1 MAEATGID
9 ASIAAS
15 EAAKSSE
22 KRAELK
28 THDTRENVINTF
40 KFAYSQLESQPDDS
54 LDPNLR
60 WLKNKAL
67 KNAKEQTIDQ
77 DKDSLEVRFA
87 NHHTGEEFTQQE
99 GIPVNKLIEFL
110 REKSKSLPKG
120 SEERKKLREAA
131 KILFRNSK
139 LYRRLP
145 HRMEPNRLLG
155 RVHYEAQLVSMDS
168 DRATGSMDGDWY
180 EAEKDLINRR
190 ELILPPPVTGTT
202 AIPEAATPET
212 GTPAVT
218 TTAEAGITTP
228 TTRTPPTTPAETEGP
243 KGSDTTPL
251 EEVRREFAIINRSVD
266 IKKRARE
273 LAEEQLRNEM
283 RRGSAWNPLNWPRKV
298 ALRVAEE
305 FYRQRFI
312 ERASRAMIDHN
323 NSYLEMDV
331 VKNALTDA
339 NNQITEERAAGQ
351 AKIEQVKTQVKE
363 GISLSGQRLG
373 QEIQEA
379 QGGLKDAIIGDILRP
394 IVEGRIGTQAQ
405 VQDALRRFVQN
416 NQADAQVQAIFGRN
430 ATQFGNLAD
439 YFASDLLEMGQLVK
453 QDLDAHKYAMEQL
466 NEVVKIQ
473 LANTSWAAETE
484 SQLNNTTDKVVAWA
498 ERNRLRGWLVNPATI
513 GAALS
518 IATYGFQRTTGIASG
533 AANFIAPGV
542 GLIAGAGFA
551 AFRRNYDLKIDRAS
565 HQVERTYNRQIGLN
579 SPRRDALERFQYS
592 TTTVGNLLNNLENTQ
607 KADLSAS
614 QQTNREGVAR
624 AIAEIS
630 TRLDFS
636 AREKVDLI
644 TYKGREQVEQS
655 RLELIRSVVGARKA
669 LRDVGM
675 TSDEI
680 TQLENRFT
688 AEWNQQFTQN
698 REQQDRA
705 FARYRLRNSLGAGV
719 FGGAVGLASGLL
731 VQEGIALTQR
741 GAGMNVGQTAI
752 EKGLSVLGI
761 GGAENQPISPSG
773 FHSEATREL
782 FRAPGNLKIND
793 HVTLAASPNIL
804 EGNVRG
810 VTMLVDGQP
819 QGPTMF
825 LTEQGTIVS
834 SGTVDNIPDGPLK
847 ETLGGLTNH
856 EISNPNVNTYQAVE
870 GYLTIGEHK
879 TFIRGDFIF
888 DLNSGPDGQMSFQHY
903 PTQTGVHGFAHLVDG
918 KPVIDIDTTF
928 AENPELSNEDWN
940 LIRQELE
947 KDGWGVRIENIPGE
961 VKPGATVLDSLLES
975 PDKLKQQGI
984 VETDQFKKSW
994 NFHVLR
1000 PDIVSATGMHT
1011 HNELTMHLG
1020 GEYQVAPHRLAPN
1033 GELRHGSPGLNPGE
1047 LKFTGKIPGLDEI
1060 VKNNGGLI
1068 PSNLLGI
1075 PPEKDPV
1082 LNALIQ
1088 KEGGLRFGDMV
1099 FVVELTNDKQLMITS
1114 NALGNAKLPPELY
1127 DQSTGNLRGVESIT
1141 SALIQKPDGNVLR
1154 APELL
1159 QTGEI
1164 PNGSV
1169 VHSLASERFLPGE
1182 LPSLPPEPKDIYHLI
1197 PPTATEYVPPAPPP
1211 VMEQYDAPIIPIP
1224 FAPRH
1229 PLEAMNRE
1237 ILLPPSI
1244 YGGKPREEILKILGK
1259 NRSETLKS
1267 NPNAV
1272 LDSHKEVQMYFDK
1285 QESRYVSELQELANQ
1300 ITESPSDNL
1309 RAIVCIPVA
1318 GHQEEGSI
1326 YNTLFN
1332 YTYQDA
1338 PKDQYE
1344 ILLFVNNPVTDKNG
1358 KPLSSDKTLAEIAR
1372 FKTDHPD
1379 IPVRVVHKT
1388 FPLNQVNIG
1397 NIRKYGTD
1405 IALLRNN
1412 QRGPDAPDIVLISND
1427 ADLKG
1432 IAPTYISNFIQR
1444 FDKDP
1449 EVDGMLGQ
1457 LDWDP
1462 EAYTKYPLLHVGTRL
1477 FQYLT
1482 VIGRHKSGRM
1492 PSSGANFAFKG
1503 SIYAA
1508 IGGYIPDA
1516 AGGEDIAVGWG
1527 IIEGRQNPNRIKFGG
1542 ARVSRLYTSARRA
1555 IHALQEGIA
1564 PINQWEKGFSAF
1576 DDEIRKIQSGTGTD
1590 INYDDKTQIAQLKV
1604 GLEQVI
1610 NQTLDSYEAGEKLGK
1625 NSPFY
1630 RQALRYLGI
1639 QYQVKNGQVV
1649 ITNMDPLIRGLKTYK
1664 QIGVIL
1670 RDIKSGKGTPE
1681 MKARL
1686 KELENQYEQQ
1696 LSERDRENTETT
1708 EQQSNQVDQK
1718 IEQLNVDKLA
1728 IPDIPSLKYT
1738 LEDLKSSAD
1747 MVELQDYTICRD
1759 KPLGSGQMGEVVA
1772 GFNNKTGE
1780 LLAFKRI
1787 NQDEQR
1793 FIAKANQYP
1802 PAITDIE
1809 DVLISTTE
1817 SPRLG
1822 IYTDKIETEDSLIK
1836 IYPLESTDLEHYLE
1850 AKKKLEPAQAL
1861 AISIRVANALR
1872 ELHKLGIVHL
1882 DLSPTNI
1889 LLSKDVLKLS
1899 DFGAASIRG
1908 ADGQFHRGFTGGFR
1922 YMMPPELFQ
1931 ENAQF
1936 NESADTYEAT
1946 ILLYKLITGAYP
1958 YHSGGGTNEERT
1970 ENLYQ
1975 AHLSGAFQIPNEMPA
1990 PIKNILQK
1998 GIQPDPANRYQNT
2011 TELLNDL
2018 IDAYNQLNAPINQKT
2033 AP

>member
-40 KFAYSQLESQPDDS
+40 KFAYSQLESHPDDA
-54 LDPNLR
+54 LTPDLR
-60 WLKNKAL
+60 WLKKKAL

-77 DKDSLEVRFA
+77 DKDSLEVKFD
-87 NHHTGEEFTQQE
+87 NHHAGEEFTQQE

-202 AIPEAATPET
+202 ATPEAATPET

-218 TTAEAGITTP
+218 AATDPEVTP
-228 TTRTPPTTPAETEGP
+228 TPAAPVETESS
-243 KGSDTTPL
+243 KTSDTTSL

-351 AKIEQVKTQVKE
+351 AKIEQVKTQIKE

-379 QGGLKDAIIGDILRP
+379 QGGLKDAIIGDILKP
-394 IVEGRIGTQAQ
+394 IVEGRIGTQVQ

-453 QDLDAHKYAMEQL
+453 QDLDAHKYAIEQL
-466 NEVVKIQ
+466 DEVVKIQ

-484 SQLNNTTDKVVAWA
+484 SQLNNTTDRVVAWA

-513 GAALS
+513 SAALS

-644 TYKGREQVEQS
+644 TYEGREQVEQS

-719 FGGAVGLASGLL
+719 FGGAVGLTSGLL

-741 GAGMNVGQTAI
+741 GAGMNVGQTTI
-752 EKGLSVLGI
+752 EKGLSALGI
-761 GGAENQPISPSG
+761 GGVENQPISPSG

-834 SGTVDNIPDGPLK
+834 SGTIDKIPDGPLK

-870 GYLTIGEHK
+870 GYLTSGEHK

-903 PTQTGVHGFAHLVDG
+903 PSQTGIHGFAHLVDG

-940 LIRQELE
+940 LIKQELG

-961 VKPGATVLDSLLES
+961 VKPGITVLDSLLES
-975 PDKLKQQGI
+975 PDKLKQQGV

-1033 GELRHGSPGLNPGE
+1033 GELRHGSPELNPGE

-1088 KEGGLRFGDMV
+1088 KEEGLKFGDMV

-1114 NALGNAKLPPELY
+1114 DALGNAKLPPELY
-1127 DQSTGNLRGVESIT
+1127 DQSTGNLRGVESIA
-1141 SALIQKPDGNVLR
+1141 SALIQKPDGNILR

-1182 LPSLPPEPKDIYHLI
+1182 LPSLPPEPKDIYHLT

-1229 PLEAMNRE
+1229 PIELMGGRNIE
-1237 ILLPPSI
+1237 LPPSYGYLREPTEEQIKEYEERRSPRLKQNRKAILNAKQELDWYFQQQRPEYVNELKQLNQEVGEDMDDECRLSVVMPVASHQEEKNI
-1244 YGGKPREEILKILGK
+1244 YKALLNYAGQVDRQTGQPLDKRKFEVLIFLNKPEDKQSDDTEHEIERFKRDFPDVRVRVARKVLKPEEVKYGRIVKYLNDLALLRSQSRINPVQEDIILVTNDADSTKMSKHYINDFITEFEKPENRGIDAIMGKLEWSQEAYDKYPVLHAATRFAQFIDTIYRHGTHPTLGSPGGNFALRSSIYAGIGGYFENTGAGADQDLSRMIRYARVGRLTRIPIHEYPIRYLNKAWLESNPRRGIDYYKSGKPIIDQWDDFNARMREDDPARLNKWQEITTDRESLDNFNTARLESEMNAILATYGMDVNDEAVKRALGWMGVQAKIEAGK
-1259 NRSETLKS
+1259 IK
-1267 NPNAV
+1267 
-1272 LDSHKEVQMYFDK
+1272 
-1285 QESRYVSELQELANQ
+1285 
-1300 ITESPSDNL
+1300 ITDISKLLDNL
-1309 RAIVCIPVA
+1309 RKYRDENHSNIKDKVSAASSLDSNTSVLSLNNSRKTANSSKRTRKNVAGRISPVA
-1318 GHQEEGSI
+1318 QNIAQQGAAQVQTATQRVQQAIQRPQVTPS
-1326 YNTLFN
+1326 TPA
-1332 YTYQDA
+1332 T
-1338 PKDQYE
+1338 
-1344 ILLFVNNPVTDKNG
+1344 PVPSAEPIIPTG
-1358 KPLSSDKTLAEIAR
+1358 KPTIEITPAQGRSMIDQVSQTL
-1372 FKTDHPD
+1372 
-1379 IPVRVVHKT
+1379 
-1388 FPLNQVNIG
+1388 Q
-1397 NIRKYGTD
+1397 
-1405 IALLRNN
+1405 
-1412 QRGPDAPDIVLISND
+1412 
-1427 ADLKG
+1427 
-1432 IAPTYISNFIQR
+1432 
-1444 FDKDP
+1444 
-1449 EVDGMLGQ
+1449 
-1457 LDWDP
+1457 
-1462 EAYTKYPLLHVGTRL
+1462 
-1477 FQYLT
+1477 
-1482 VIGRHKSGRM
+1482 
-1492 PSSGANFAFKG
+1492 SSGANEVRLVSEVDQLVGYVQTLKLPANGRVTNLQSSFTPDGKWDLSGNVSARQAFVKVDTNFR
-1503 SIYAA
+1503 AQLENN
-1508 IGGYIPDA
+1508 P
-1516 AGGEDIAVGWG
+1516 AGGVRVTDYQVGDLG
-1527 IIEGRQNPNRIKFGG
+1527 MAEMLRGTVEGYVANLNNVIKN
-1542 ARVSRLYTSARRA
+1542 
-1555 IHALQEGIA
+1555 E
-1564 PINQWEKGFSAF
+1564 
-1576 DDEIRKIQSGTGTD
+1576 
-1590 INYDDKTQIAQLKV
+1590 
-1604 GLEQVI
+1604 
-1610 NQTLDSYEAGEKLGK
+1610 LGK
-1625 NSPFY
+1625 KVP
-1630 RQALRYLGI
+1630 GW
-1639 QYQVKNGQVV
+1639 QV
-1649 ITNMDPLIRGLKTYK
+1649 TNFEL
-1664 QIGVIL
+1664 
-1670 RDIKSGKGTPE
+1670 TP
-1681 MKARL
+1681 
-1686 KELENQYEQQ
+1686 
-1696 LSERDRENTETT
+1696 D
-1708 EQQSNQVDQK
+1708 
-1718 IEQLNVDKLA
+1718 
-1728 IPDIPSLKYT
+1728 
-1738 LEDLKSSAD
+1738 
-1747 MVELQDYTICRD
+1747 
-1759 KPLGSGQMGEVVA
+1759 
-1772 GFNNKTGE
+1772 
-1780 LLAFKRI
+1780 
-1787 NQDEQR
+1787 
-1793 FIAKANQYP
+1793 
-1802 PAITDIE
+1802 
-1809 DVLISTTE
+1809 
-1817 SPRLG
+1817 
-1822 IYTDKIETEDSLIK
+1822 
-1836 IYPLESTDLEHYLE
+1836 
-1850 AKKKLEPAQAL
+1850 
-1861 AISIRVANALR
+1861 
-1872 ELHKLGIVHL
+1872 HKLTFDFERITPPPPRVR
-1882 DLSPTNI
+1882 PT
-1889 LLSKDVLKLS
+1889 
-1899 DFGAASIRG
+1899 
-1908 ADGQFHRGFTGGFR
+1908 
-1922 YMMPPELFQ
+1922 P
-1931 ENAQF
+1931 
-1936 NESADTYEAT
+1936 
-1946 ILLYKLITGAYP
+1946 
-1958 YHSGGGTNEERT
+1958 
-1970 ENLYQ
+1970 
-1975 AHLSGAFQIPNEMPA
+1975 
-1990 PIKNILQK
+1990 
-1998 GIQPDPANRYQNT
+1998 
-2011 TELLNDL
+2011 
-2018 IDAYNQLNAPINQKT
+2018 
-2033 AP
+2033 